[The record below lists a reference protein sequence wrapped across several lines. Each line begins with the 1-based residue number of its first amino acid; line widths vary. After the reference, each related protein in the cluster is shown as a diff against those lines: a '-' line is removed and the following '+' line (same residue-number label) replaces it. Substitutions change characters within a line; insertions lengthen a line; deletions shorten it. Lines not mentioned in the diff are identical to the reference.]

1 MTDPRDLAR
10 KDVLEQAG
18 WSLSAVAALPADA
31 STRQYFRL
39 SDGQKT
45 ALLMDAPPAAEGAT
59 CPPDASAE
67 QRRALGYNA
76 MARLAGGRIDAFV
89 EISRWLAAR
98 GIRAPKILSADMSH
112 GFAVLEDFGDIH
124 LRDIANTDEE
134 RSYRRALNVLRLLS
148 KHSVEPIKIGSW
160 CLQTYDEVALHAEAD
175 LFLEWYL
182 PNYGSDVTA
191 DGAADWQTA
200 WSGLLEQLSPP
211 ATLVLRDFHAENIL
225 VPDDGELAVIDFQ
238 DALIGQAAYDVASL
252 LEDARRDVDPA
263 LAQDLLEDY
272 AQSTDDKNVFLR
284 DYAILALQ
292 RNMKILGVFARLVHR
307 DKKEKYGTFFARVR
321 GHVARD
327 LERPEVAPIRDWVER
342 NVPDLLQS
350 GSKV

>member
-45 ALLMDAPPAAEGAT
+45 ALLMDAPPAAEGAI

-76 MARLAGGRIDAFV
+76 AARLAGGRIDAFV
-89 EISRWLAAR
+89 EIARWLSAC
-98 GIRAPKILSADMSH
+98 GVRAPKIFSADMSC
-112 GFAVLEDFGDIH
+112 GFAVLEDFGDVH
-124 LRDIANTDEE
+124 LRDIASTDEE
-134 RSYRRALNVLRLLS
+134 GLYRRALKVLDTVRR
-148 KHSVEPIKIGSW
+148 HPVTHGKIGTW
-160 CLQTYDEVALHAEAD
+160 CLQTYDSVALSAEAD

-182 PNYGSDVTA
+182 PNYAGDISA
-191 DGAADWQTA
+191 DAAADWQKA
-200 WSGLLEQLSPP
+200 WSGLLQCLSPP
-211 ATLVLRDFHAENIL
+211 TTLVLRDFHAENIL
-225 VPDDGELAVIDFQ
+225 VPDEGALAVIDFQ
-238 DALIGQAAYDVASL
+238 DALVGQAAYDVASL
-252 LEDARRDVDPA
+252 LEDARRDVDLL
-263 LAQDLLEDY
+263 LAQELLEDY
-272 AQSTDDKNVFLR
+272 ARSTDDKDAFLR

-292 RNMKILGVFARLVHR
+292 RNMKILGVFARLIHR
-307 DKKEKYGTFFARVR
+307 DRKEKYGAFFARVR

-327 LERPEVAPIRDWVER
+327 LNRPEVAPIRAWVEQ
-342 NVPDLLQS
+342 NASALLQDEA
-350 GSKV
+350 KT